1 MYDPSTSAGRVYT
14 ATKAFVIYLIM
25 SIYVANLAAAL
36 TTGQNVVQLITGI
49 DSFVATGLNLCSRNN
64 SAQLSWLNE
73 NYPKISAAGLLLAP
87 GPDSASTL
95 NSVLTGECAGAIS
108 TSADYAWLL
117 GTVSDPN
124 GLLCDLVPVGPVL
137 YDNILSLPLTANTT
151 LLPEDGVSAIARLV
165 SYAVSGGNYSA
176 GAKDIFMPSNS
187 NRPVCDPVAAANAGA
202 VALATS
208 GQLQLVDLAGIFIIQ
223 GVGLVFACLI
233 HISKPARKAATSRL
247 HRNSMMLAGVIPP
260 SLSTVAGLVSTP
272 RADDNEQVVK
282 VERHA
287 GAARAEALAD
297 EVLRIV
303 RQRLAVEAADDAR
316 EAPVPEQRSREA
328 VVLIRGRAAAA
339 GGGVPGHSNRL

>member
-49 DSFVATGLNLCSRNN
+49 DSFVATGLNLCTRNN

-73 NYPKISAAGLLLAP
+73 NYPKISAAGLVLAP

-137 YDNILSLPLTANTT
+137 YDNVLSLPLTANTT

-176 GAKDIFMPSNS
+176 GAKDICMPS

-208 GQLQLVDLAGIFIIQ
+208 GQLQLIDLAGIFIIQ
-223 GVGLVFACLI
+223 GVGLILACLFYI
-233 HISKPARKAATSRL
+233 TKPARKAAASRL
-247 HRNSMMLAGVIPP
+247 HRNSMALAGVIPS
-260 SLSTVAGLVSTP
+260 SLSSATGRAP
-272 RADDNEQVVK
+272 APPADDDEQAVK

-303 RQRLAVEAADDAR
+303 RQRLAEEAAGDAR
-316 EAPVPEQRSREA
+316 EAPVPEQRAEA
-328 VVLIRGRAAAA
+328 VVRIRAASRA
-339 GGGVPGHSNRL
+339 GAVPGHSNRL